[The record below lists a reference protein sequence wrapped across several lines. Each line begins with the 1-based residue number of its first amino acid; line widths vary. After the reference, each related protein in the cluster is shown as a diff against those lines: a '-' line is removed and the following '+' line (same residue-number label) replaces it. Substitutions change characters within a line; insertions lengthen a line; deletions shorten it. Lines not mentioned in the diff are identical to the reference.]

1 MTEDVG
7 ANPSKVVGKYTLLRE
22 LGSREV
28 PTYAAQLVPEAGEP
42 ELVVLERYVTEEPND
57 GDDTLAQAARE
68 AEPLTGLVHGNV
80 ARVRAVMAT
89 GTDVIVASELVDGET
104 YADLTKSKDAEARL
118 SFRARLRVMLDVLAG
133 LGAIHEV
140 VHGARNRV
148 HGDLAPDNVIVG
160 VDGRARLVRVCNLF
174 PEQASPAS
182 PTLCFIAPELVQ
194 GAAGTALVDARVD
207 LYSAGV
213 LLWEVLTGKRLVVQT
228 NSSALLLYELD
239 RPPRGI
245 PVGDLPWAKH
255 LIDIVKRA
263 LAPAA
268 DRWSSA
274 AEMAAAITA
283 VATDNI
289 ASSED
294 VGAIVTRIAGEKIA
308 ARRAQLA
315 SLDPRPATEA
325 RASVTAK
332 NGIRAP
338 RAISIPPVAATPSPV
353 VAKHGPPARLA
364 PRDHE
369 REPSVAQVVAPP
381 AIAATLASA
390 VAVAAPV
397 PEPVVAAP
405 APLRPEDV
413 SGSIVFPLHRK
424 RRTVTWAIAA
434 GASLILVI
442 GIVHFATKRP
452 ATSTGDT
459 ATQGSAAATSLV
471 PPEVASDTPD
481 PAGSGAAID
490 IELPETTGPSGHRV
504 RKRRRPPTAPSS
516 TVKKKFDPQGI

>member
-7 ANPSKVVGKYTLLRE
+7 ANPPKLVGKYTLLRE

-28 PTYAAQLVPEAGEP
+28 PTYAAHFAPEAGEAT
-42 ELVVLERYVTEEPND
+42 LVVLERYVTEEPSD
-57 GDDTLAQAARE
+57 GDETLAQAARE
-68 AEPLTGLVHGNV
+68 AEPLTSLAHANV
-80 ARVRAVMAT
+80 AGVRAVMAT

-104 YADLTKSKDAEARL
+104 YADLTKSKDPEARL
-118 SFRARLRVMLDVLAG
+118 PFRARLRVMLDVLAG

-140 VHGARNRV
+140 VHGTRNRV

-213 LLWEVLTGKRLVVQT
+213 LLWEVLTGKRLMVQT

-245 PVGDLPWAKH
+245 PADDLPWAKH
-255 LIDIVKRA
+255 LIDVVKRA

-268 DRWSSA
+268 ERWSSA

-283 VATDNI
+283 IAGDNVAS
-289 ASSED
+289 AEE
-294 VGAIVTRIAGEKIA
+294 VGAVVTRIAGEKIS
-308 ARRAQLA
+308 ARRGQLA
-315 SLDPRPATEA
+315 SLEPRPADEA
-325 RASVTAK
+325 RPSITAK
-332 NGIRAP
+332 NGVRAP
-338 RAISIPPVAATPSPV
+338 RAIPIPPPVAPTPSP
-353 VAKHGPPARLA
+353 APTKQGTPARLA
-364 PRDHE
+364 PRDADRD
-369 REPSVAQVVAPP
+369 REPPVAAP
-381 AIAATLASA
+381 AIATVASA
-390 VAVAAPV
+390 VAVP
-397 PEPVVAAP
+397 P
-405 APLRPEDV
+405 ATPSSPLRNEDL
-413 SGSIVFPLHRK
+413 SASIVFPLHRK
-424 RRTVTWAIAA
+424 RRTVTWAIAG
-434 GASLILVI
+434 GASLLVVI

-452 ATSTGDT
+452 ATATT
-459 ATQGSAAATSLV
+459 ATVTQGSTAPTSLV
-471 PPEVASDTPD
+471 PPEVASDTAD